1 MPIGYCGRNR
11 RFYLWRF
18 SLHIEQ
24 LLERLHVA
32 RAHNHPSGDPAPS
45 SADLQV
51 TRRLREAATAVD
63 IELTDHLIIGTKAS
77 DPTGRG
83 FYSFRDAGLL

>member
-1 MPIGYCGRNR
+1 
-11 RFYLWRF
+11 
-18 SLHIEQ
+18 
-24 LLERLHVA
+24 
-32 RAHNHPSGDPAPS
+32 
-45 SADLQV
+45 
-51 TRRLREAATAVD
+51 LREAATAVD